1 MRKRPSVTVDGK
13 IVKALSDKQ
22 LDRHYRPYALAL
34 GHLVYSWN
42 LLHDKLAELF
52 WTISGINEGVIA
64 FSIWHSTPSD
74 LAQRKM
80 LRAAAKA
87 NPNLGE
93 DERAEILWV
102 LKAIDDSLA
111 HKRND
116 ALHAPFEFLTRFTSD
131 PILQPRTFP
140 TGNPRALSLAGK
152 DMLSEFAW
160 YRKTAEVL
168 SRHVAL
174 MDRYFAHPG
183 QRTWP
188 ERPKLP
194 HLARETTPKAR
205 SRQTRPKSPPP
216 RPESS
221 RG

>member
-1 MRKRPSVTVDGK
+1 MRKTPSISVDGK
-13 IVKALSDKQ
+13 IIKRLTDKQ

-42 LLHDKLAELF
+42 HLHDALAELF
-52 WTISGINEGVIA
+52 WTVSGIKEGVIA

-87 NPNLGE
+87 NPNIGD
-93 DERAEILWV
+93 DERADILWV

-116 ALHAPFEFLTRFTSD
+116 ALHAPLEFLTRFTTE

-140 TGNPRALSLAGK
+140 TGSPRALSLAGK

-168 SRHVAL
+168 ARHVAL
-174 MDRYFAHPG
+174 IDRYFARPER
-183 QRTWP
+183 RTWP

-205 SRQTRPKSPPP
+205 SHRKTTKSPRP
-216 RPESS
+216 RP
-221 RG
+221 